1 MDKIR
6 KYLYGIIGS
15 ATKESFGYIGIGK
28 SEVYTIQY
36 GDVGAAV
43 SDIPENYEIAIEE
56 ARIHEKALL
65 KIMDTHTV
73 IPISFG
79 VIARDEDEIKNIL
92 KQARMKFKNTLE
104 KINNKIQVNV
114 KISWDKAVLASML
127 DEDEEIQT
135 LSRKMKESED
145 QALRI
150 ELGRKVK
157 SALDE
162 RKREYLE
169 NIEDALK
176 SFSNGI
182 KENKIIDQDTLMN
195 TSFLVD
201 KKREQEFHNKLE
213 ELEKK
218 YEKKLKFLGISPL
231 PPYNFTNIEMK
242 KIDFNN
248 IEEARKTLGLE
259 EEVSIS
265 EINSAYNLLAR
276 EYHPDL
282 HRDDPFAEENFK
294 KIKNAHELLVRYCE
308 HYLCSLEK
316 SKVEQTIVIQE
327 KG

>member
-1 MDKIR
+1 
-6 KYLYGIIGS
+6 
-15 ATKESFGYIGIGK
+15 
-28 SEVYTIQY
+28 
-36 GDVGAAV
+36 
-43 SDIPENYEIAIEE
+43 
-56 ARIHEKALL
+56 
-65 KIMDTHTV
+65 
-73 IPISFG
+73 
-79 VIARDEDEIKNIL
+79 
-92 KQARMKFKNTLE
+92 
-104 KINNKIQVNV
+104 
-114 KISWDKAVLASML
+114 
-127 DEDEEIQT
+127 
-135 LSRKMKESED
+135 
-145 QALRI
+145 
-150 ELGRKVK
+150 
-157 SALDE
+157 
-162 RKREYLE
+162 
-169 NIEDALK
+169 
-176 SFSNGI
+176 
-182 KENKIIDQDTLMN
+182 LMN

-282 HRDDPFAEENFK
+282 HRDDTFAEENFK